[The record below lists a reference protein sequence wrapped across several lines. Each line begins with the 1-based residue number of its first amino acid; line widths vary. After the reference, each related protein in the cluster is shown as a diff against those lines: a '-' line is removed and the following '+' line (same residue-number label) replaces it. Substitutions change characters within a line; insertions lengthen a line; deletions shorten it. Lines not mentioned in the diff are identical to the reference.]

1 MAMPVRGGRPT
12 YVSFSACL
20 YLALASCDSSG
31 TQQDSPPTV
40 EGGREPVSV
49 ERRREI
55 LNSRAPPKAIPAAPP
70 TPAGQGATGTA
81 EVPGLLMAIFKEDL
95 VQRAL
100 VKLDAISVLSAVQIT
115 WPDGSLGCGRPGQV
129 STQAVVR
136 GYRVVLSANATEY
149 AYHSDLRGNFVV
161 CQQGRALPPLK
172 SQVQQPLDR

>member
-1 MAMPVRGGRPT
+1 MAMLVRWGLPP

-31 TQQDSPPTV
+31 MQDSQPAAQAD
-40 EGGREPVSV
+40 REPVSV

-55 LNSRAPPKAIPAAPP
+55 LNSRVPPKTIPASPP
-70 TPAGQGATGTA
+70 ASSGQQATGTG

-100 VKLDAISVLSAVQIT
+100 VKLDAISVVSAVQTT

-129 STQAVVR
+129 NTQAVVR
-136 GYRVVLSANATEY
+136 GYRVVLSANATQY
-149 AYHSDLRGNFVV
+149 AYHSDLRGSFVV
-161 CQQGRALPPLK
+161 CQQGRALPALER
-172 SQVQQPLDR
+172 QVQQPLDR